1 MVLQLPTCPQPA
13 GEHTRSTHVCT
24 PADTK
29 WLDQLFLCQ
38 EGVQGVVSM
47 LESWSLMVWE
57 SYLEIIPS
65 SFLLMS
71 KNIAHS
77 VQMFDYLQELGR
89 PLVRTVRKSRFKSSF
104 YHFLA
109 VYLWASDFTFL
120 SLTFF
125 ICYLETIIGS
135 LLALPSAGD
144 VLN

>member
-1 MVLQLPTCPQPA
+1 
-13 GEHTRSTHVCT
+13 
-24 PADTK
+24 
-29 WLDQLFLCQ
+29 
-38 EGVQGVVSM
+38 M

-57 SYLEIIPS
+57 SYLEIVPS

-77 VQMFDYLQELGR
+77 VQMFDYLGELGR

-109 VYLWASDFTFL
+109 VDLWASDFTFL

-125 ICYLETIIGS
+125 ICYLKTIIGF
-135 LLALPSAGD
+135 L
-144 VLN
+144 